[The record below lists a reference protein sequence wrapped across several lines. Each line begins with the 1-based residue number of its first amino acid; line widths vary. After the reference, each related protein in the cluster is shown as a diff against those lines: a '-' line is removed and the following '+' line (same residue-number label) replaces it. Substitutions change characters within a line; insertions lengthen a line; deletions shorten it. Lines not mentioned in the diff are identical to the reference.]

1 MPDSNQPP
9 DDGATRRV
17 PPPDS
22 MVVDGYV
29 GLVEIGRGGF
39 GVVYQGSQV
48 EFNRTV
54 ALKVLTGVFDDSA
67 RARFERECQALG
79 SLSGHPNIVTVYA
92 AGFTRDGRP
101 FLAMEY
107 RPGGSLGQR
116 LGGHDLS
123 WSEAASV
130 GIRIAGALQ
139 RAHDLGVLH
148 RDVKPDNILMSAY
161 GEPKLA
167 DFGIARFHGGYE
179 TRTGVITATFA
190 HAAPELLEGKRPSP
204 ASDVYALG
212 STIYELITGR
222 APFVTDDEDTLP
234 ILLARIASQP
244 PPDLRP
250 LGLPDGVCAVLE
262 RALDKNPETRVASAA
277 EFGRQLQAAV
287 RDAGET
293 PTDLIMLPPAPDA
306 DTEPLRPGPP
316 PTNRAGAAAPPPA
329 APPGAPT
336 PPPGAPPPSPV
347 VPSGGPDR
355 RWLVGGIAAAVLA
368 VIGVGTF
375 LLVGGGGDGH
385 PSPSTTTTTTA
396 AGTQIPSSLA
406 GFQKDGSPVN
416 AQLRVFSGQPNYI
429 EAFPWAMNGCGDG
442 EITTAWRSLTPGDT
456 VSAGST
462 DVHSSTTLTA
472 AQVTG
477 ITTGEKGLVTGD
489 DCQEPVFFFASST
502 GSDNLT
508 DVAITYQRW
517 TATG

>member
-1 MPDSNQPP
+1 MPDPNQPP
-9 DDGATRRV
+9 DDRSTRRV
-17 PPPDS
+17 PGPNPS
-22 MVVDGYV
+22 LVDGYV

-54 ALKVLTGVFDDSA
+54 ALKVLTGVFDESA

-107 RPGGSLGQR
+107 LPGGSLGQR
-116 LGGHDLS
+116 LGGHDLT
-123 WSEAASV
+123 WTEAASV
-130 GIRIAGALQ
+130 GIRISGALQ

-148 RDVKPDNILMSAY
+148 RDVKPDNILISAY

-167 DFGIARFHGGYE
+167 DFGIARFQGGYE

-234 ILLARIASQP
+234 LLLARIASQP
-244 PPDLRP
+244 PPDLRAQ
-250 LGLPDGVCAVLE
+250 GLPDGVCAVLE

-287 RDAGET
+287 REAGET
-293 PTDLIMLPPAPDA
+293 PTDLITLPPAPDA

-316 PTNRAGAAAPPPA
+316 PGAPPTNRAGAPA
-329 APPGAPT
+329 
-336 PPPGAPPPSPV
+336 PPPGAPAGGR
-347 VPSGGPDR
+347 SGTSDR
-355 RWLVGGIAAAVLA
+355 RWVIGGVAAAVLA
-368 VIGVGTF
+368 IVGVGIY
-375 LLVGGGGDGH
+375 LLVGGGGGGS
-385 PSPSTTTTTTA
+385 SPTPTTTTA
-396 AGTQIPSSLA
+396 AASGTQIPSSLA
-406 GFQKDGSPVN
+406 GFQKDGAVVN
-416 AQLRVFSGQPNYI
+416 TQLRVFSSQPNYI
-429 EAFPWAMNGCGDG
+429 ANFPWTMNGCSDG
-442 EITTAWRSLTPGDT
+442 EITAAWRSLTPGDA
-456 VSAGST
+456 VSAGPT
-462 DVHSSTTLTA
+462 DVHGSTTLTA
-472 AQVTG
+472 SQVSG
-477 ITTGEKGLVTGD
+477 ITTGEQGLVTGD
-489 DCQEPVFFFASST
+489 NCHEPVFFFAGST
-502 GSDNLT
+502 GADNLT
-508 DVAITYQRW
+508 DVAVTYQRW

>member
-22 MVVDGYV
+22 MLVDGYV
-29 GLVEIGRGGF
+29 GLVKIGRGGF

-54 ALKVLTGVFDDSA
+54 ALKVLTGAFDDST

-107 RPGGSLGQR
+107 LPGGSLGQR

-293 PTDLIMLPPAPDA
+293 PTDLITLPPAPDA

-316 PTNRAGAAAPPPA
+316 PGAPPTSRAGTPA
-329 APPGAPT
+329 
-336 PPPGAPPPSPV
+336 PPPGAPPAGSATPA
-347 VPSGGPDR
+347 GGPDR
-355 RWLVGGIAAAVLA
+355 RWVLGGVAAAVLA
-368 VIGVGTF
+368 VVAVGTF
-375 LLVGGGGDGH
+375 LLVSGGGPG
-385 PSPSTTTTTTA
+385 PTPSTTTTTTTA
-396 AGTQIPSSLA
+396 SGTQIPSSLA
-406 GFQKDGSPVN
+406 GFQKDGPVVN
-416 AQLRVFSGQPNYI
+416 AQLRVFSSQPNYV

-456 VSAGST
+456 VSAGPT

-472 AQVTG
+472 ADVTG
-477 ITTGEKGLVTGD
+477 ITTGEQGLVTGD

-502 GSDNLT
+502 GGDNLT

>member
-1 MPDSNQPP
+1 
-9 DDGATRRV
+9 
-17 PPPDS
+17 
-22 MVVDGYV
+22 V

-67 RARFERECQALG
+67 RSRFERECQALG

-92 AGFTRDGRP
+92 AGFTQDGRP

-107 RPGGSLGQR
+107 LPGGSLGQR

-123 WSEAASV
+123 WTQAASV

-190 HAAPELLEGKRPSP
+190 HAAPELLEGKHPSP

-212 STIYELITGR
+212 STVYELITGR

-234 ILLARIASQP
+234 VLLARIASQP

-293 PTDLIMLPPAPDA
+293 PTDLIVLPPAPDA
-306 DTEPLRPGPP
+306 DTEPLRPD
-316 PTNRAGAAAPPPA
+316 
-329 APPGAPT
+329 PPGAPPT
-336 PPPGAPPPSPV
+336 SRAGAPAPPPGTPAPPPGAPPTG
-347 VPSGGPDR
+347 PSGASR
-355 RWLVGGIAAAVLA
+355 RGWVLAGIAAVVLA
-368 VIGVGTF
+368 VAGVGTY
-375 LLVGGGGDGH
+375 LLVAGGNGTH
-385 PSPSTTTTTTA
+385 TPTTTTTSA
-396 AGTQIPSSLA
+396 VASGTQIPSHLA
-406 GFQKDGSPVN
+406 GFQKDGAAVSTAP
-416 AQLRVFSGQPNYI
+416 LRVFSSQPNYI
-429 EAFPWAMNGCGDG
+429 SNFPWTMNGCSDG
-442 EITTAWRSLTPGDT
+442 EITTVWRSLTPGDT
-456 VSAGST
+456 VSAGPT
-462 DVHSSTTLTA
+462 DVHGSTTLTA
-472 AQVTG
+472 QDVTG
-477 ITTGEKGLVTGD
+477 VTTGQQGLVTGNN
-489 DCQEPVFFFASST
+489 CQEPVFFFAGST
-502 GSDNLT
+502 GQDNLT